1 MTAKAQNANDDQ
13 KTYYCFWNT
22 DNGTTK
28 SNVSNGSM
36 VTAVVYPDSQDQEHV
51 ALTDGLWV
59 LTPDHDDYV
68 ANTYDRLGRKLT
80 ATDQRQVVHTYAFS
94 TTTGA
99 LDSDTVTFPQS
110 PPASLDDTMGNRG
123 QSPIF
128 ASAR

>member
-1 MTAKAQNANDDQ
+1 VTAKAQNANDDQ